1 MIWPKLQIMSSTAP
15 TSSSP
20 ALPNGVIDALKA
32 IVGPNG
38 WLEEAADTEPYVN
51 DWRHRW
57 PGATPLVLRPTN
69 TQDVSAIVAACHK
82 AGIAIIPQSGNT
94 GLVGGSVPDASG
106 TQIVLSLNRMTQIR
120 AIDTDNNTMSVDAG
134 CILADI
140 QAAATDA
147 DRLYPL
153 SLAAEGSCRIGGN
166 LSTNAGGTNVLRF
179 GNARD
184 HVLGLEVVL
193 ADGRIWDGMR
203 ALRKD
208 NTGYDLKQLFL
219 GSEGTLGII
228 TGAVLKLWTRPR
240 SVTTTWLAVRDPGA
254 AVTLLHR
261 AQEATGGQITGFE
274 YLVCDAADLVFR
286 LMPQHTNPLTGD
298 HDAYVLM
305 EASSGSEGDALRQTV
320 EDVLAQA
327 MEDGLVIDAVIAES
341 EAQAQAIWAIRES
354 VPEAQVLNG
363 GGIKHDVAVPV
374 SRVAKFLKDGTDLIR
389 AIAPDAVVIAFG
401 HLGDGNIHFNL
412 TSRNET
418 ERDALLA
425 RESDINDAVEGMVVA
440 MDGSFSAEHG
450 VGRLRLRQMER
461 YKSEVELD
469 LMRRLKHAL
478 DPEDL
483 LNPGR
488 LVV

>member
-1 MIWPKLQIMSSTAP
+1 MSSTAE
-15 TSSSP
+15 TTVSP
-20 ALPNGVIDALKA
+20 SLPDGLIESLKA

-38 WLEEAADTEPYVN
+38 WLEADADTEPYVT

-57 PGATPLVLRPTN
+57 PGATPLVLRPDN
-69 TQDVSAIVAACHK
+69 TQDVSAIVTVCHK
-82 AGIAIIPQSGNT
+82 AGVPVVPQSGNT
-94 GLVGGSVPDASG
+94 GLVGGSVPDDTG

-120 AIDTDNNTMSVDAG
+120 AIDTENNTMSVDAG

-140 QAAATDA
+140 QAAASEA

-193 ADGRIWDGMR
+193 ADGRIWNGMR

-228 TGAVLKLWTRPR
+228 TGAVLKLWPRPR
-240 SVTTTWLAVRDPGA
+240 SVVTTWLAVRDPEA

-261 AQEATGGQITGFE
+261 AQDATGGQITGFE
-274 YLVCDAADLVFR
+274 YLVRDAADLVFR
-286 LMPQHTNPLTGD
+286 LMPQHKNPLAQD
-298 HDAYVLM
+298 HGAYVLM

-320 EDVLAQA
+320 ESVLAQA
-327 MEDGLVIDAVIAES
+327 MDDGLIVDAVIAES
-341 EAQAQAIWAIRES
+341 ETQAQAIWAIRED

-374 SRVAKFLKDGTDLIR
+374 SRVAEFLKDGTDLVTSM
-389 AIAPDAVVIAFG
+389 APEAMVIAFG

-412 TSRNET
+412 TA
-418 ERDALLA
+418 RDESQRDGLIA
-425 RESDINDAVEGMVVA
+425 REDAINDAVEGMVVG

-450 VGRLRLRQMER
+450 VGRLRLRQMAR
-461 YKSEVELD
+461 YKSDVELD

-488 LVV
+488 LIV

>member
-1 MIWPKLQIMSSTAP
+1 MAEST
-15 TSSSP
+15 SP
-20 ALPNGVIDALKA
+20 PPLPDGLTDTLKA
-32 IVGPNG
+32 IVGASG
-38 WLEEAADTEPYVN
+38 WLESAADTEPYVT

-57 PGATPLVLRPTN
+57 PGATPLVLRPAN
-69 TQDVSAIVAACHK
+69 TADVSAIVTACHK
-82 AGIAIIPQSGNT
+82 AGVAVVPQSGNT
-94 GLVGGSVPDASG
+94 GLVGGSVPDDTG
-106 TQIVLSLNRMTQIR
+106 TQIVLSLNRMTQVR

-140 QAAATDA
+140 QAAAAEA

-208 NTGYDLKQLFL
+208 NTGYDLKQLFM

-228 TGAVLKLWTRPR
+228 TGAVLKLWPRPR
-240 SVTTTWLAVRDPGA
+240 SVTTTWLAVRDPEA

-274 YLVCDAADLVFR
+274 YLVQDAADLVFR
-286 LMPQHTNPLTGD
+286 LMPQHKNPLGGD
-298 HDAYVLM
+298 HGAYVLM
-305 EASSGSEGDALRQTV
+305 EASSGSEGSTLRETV
-320 EDVLAQA
+320 ESVLAEA
-327 MEDGLVIDAVIAES
+327 LEDGLVVDAVIAES
-341 EAQAQAIWAIRES
+341 EAQAQAIWAIREG

-374 SRVAKFLKDGTDLIR
+374 SRVAAFLKEGTELVE
-389 AIAPDAVVIAFG
+389 AMAPDAVVIAFG

-412 TSRNET
+412 TPRSEA
-418 ERDALLA
+418 ERDGLLA
-425 RESDINDAVEGMVVA
+425 RENDINDAVEGMVVA

-450 VGRLRLRQMER
+450 VGRLRLRQMAR
-461 YKSEVELD
+461 YKSDVELD

-488 LVV
+488 LIV